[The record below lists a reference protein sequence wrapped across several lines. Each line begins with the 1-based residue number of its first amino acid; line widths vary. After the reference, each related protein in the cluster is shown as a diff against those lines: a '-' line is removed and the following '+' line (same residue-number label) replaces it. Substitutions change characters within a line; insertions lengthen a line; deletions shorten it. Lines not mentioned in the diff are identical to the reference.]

1 MAFHH
6 PHCSALYQA
15 NPSEANFR
23 LIFSNECSLMVPS
36 NLISPFSK
44 LLWYCLYQINQKFNK
59 LVHSLLFLG
68 LPSRPVFP
76 SVLLHLSVTL
86 SQLLIYHDPSV
97 MF

>member
-6 PHCSALYQA
+6 PHCSSLYQA

-36 NLISPFSK
+36 ILISPFSK
-44 LLWYCLYQINQKFNK
+44 LLWYYCLYQINQKFNK

-68 LPSRPVFP
+68 LPSSPVFP
-76 SVLLHLSVTL
+76 FVLKCY
-86 SQLLIYHDPSV
+86 SQSAANLP
-97 MF
+97 